1 MEGIMEKEDGAEGYK
16 FLLLVF
22 NSLETNLQFEILRHF
37 LIAANL
43 FLSLHL
49 MAKREILSLD
59 KFHLDGRA

>member
-49 MAKREILSLD
+49 AKREILSLD
-59 KFHLDGRA
+59 KFQLDGRA